1 MVNTNSKAF
10 REKVRAHIRTQL
22 RGNGGVSKIVKDI
35 DAYTRPTKYD
45 IEHHIRPRTVREA
58 AGMMVE
64 APEFLYVTVEQ
75 IAQLRRW
82 GFKDYNN
89 FERAWDDYKSI
100 MVRELVDM
108 YYEAKKRQAQA
119 IKKRSV
125 RRS

>member
-10 REKVRAHIRTQL
+10 KEKVRAHIRTQL
-22 RGNGGVSKIVKDI
+22 KGRGGMSKIVRDI
-35 DAYTRPTKYD
+35 DSYTRPTKYD
-45 IEHHIRPRTVREA
+45 IEHHVRPRSVREA

-89 FERAWDDYKSI
+89 YDRAWDDYKSI
-100 MVRELVDM
+100 MVRELVDI
-108 YYEAKKRQAQA
+108 YYDAKRKQAVA
-119 IKKRSV
+119 KTV
-125 RRS
+125 RRK